1 MIEQDHRFFK
11 RRIDPMLG
19 FKSFESAGATLA
31 GIEVVRMLH
40 KRQQR
45 CAENSSNSVPEMFKL
60 LAA

>member
-1 MIEQDHRFFK
+1 
-11 RRIDPMLG
+11 MLG